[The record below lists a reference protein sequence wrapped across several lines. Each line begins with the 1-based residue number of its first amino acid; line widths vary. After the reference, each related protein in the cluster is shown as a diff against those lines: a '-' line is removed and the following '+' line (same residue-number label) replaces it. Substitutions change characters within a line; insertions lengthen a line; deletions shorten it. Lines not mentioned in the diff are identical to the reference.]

1 MTDAEKY
8 EGAKALL
15 MDIYN
20 EFAYGKSYPSD
31 CPTQLL
37 RIERKVNDALDTI
50 KLHDGGPF
58 GEAPATI
65 GR

>member
-1 MTDAEKY
+1 
-8 EGAKALL
+8 

-37 RIERKVNDALDTI
+37 RIEREVNDALDTI
-50 KLHDGGPF
+50 KLYEGGPL
-58 GEAPATI
+58 GEARATQV
-65 GR
+65 